1 MIKSIIRLGVFTIAL
16 ICFSNITIA
25 QKKNNKKAKTT
36 ISSKKKNQSSKKT
49 VSKKKKPIRKI
60 YNPNSICSSL
70 HKILPS
76 PFMLQLLQTLKLFSV
91 SLCKSSISLK
101 EIKKQTLSQSAK
113 MLHIQYKSSQIPSP
127 FSRLFLSSTNS
138 VLAIPQA
145 KASSFVH

>member
-1 MIKSIIRLGVFTIAL
+1 MFKKFGFTSIKLLGLLTSLESFKE
-16 ICFSNITIA
+16 
-25 QKKNNKKAKTT
+25 Q
-36 ISSKKKNQSSKKT
+36 
-49 VSKKKKPIRKI
+49 KKPIQKI

-91 SLCKSSISLK
+91 SLCKSSISHK

-138 VLAIPQA
+138 VSAIPQA
-145 KASSFVH
+145 KALSFVH